1 MYIWSQ
7 STDSNHAALT
17 YERLFNRPT
26 RSYAMFAMFI
36 IFFEQ
41 NFIAIY
47 AAETGGDSDSDLS
60 IREHPVQCMPVGGVA

>member
-1 MYIWSQ
+1 
-7 STDSNHAALT
+7 
-17 YERLFNRPT
+17 
-26 RSYAMFAMFI
+26 MFI

>member
-1 MYIWSQ
+1 MTVGSRPICLLPYISSVYIWSQ

-36 IFFEQ
+36 IFLEQ
-41 NFIAIY
+41 N
-47 AAETGGDSDSDLS
+47 L
-60 IREHPVQCMPVGGVA
+60 

>member
-1 MYIWSQ
+1 
-7 STDSNHAALT
+7 
-17 YERLFNRPT
+17 
-26 RSYAMFAMFI
+26 MFAMFI

-60 IREHPVQCMPVGGVA
+60 IREHPVQCMPVAGHAKIGTVSLPTSNRQIGRLFYYS